1 MTLLLETKN
10 IYKNFYKDKEVVNVL
25 SNINMQIGYG
35 EKVAIV
41 GKSGAGKTTLLHLL
55 GTLEYPTSG
64 TIIFNGKDIT
74 NLKEDELATFRVNEL
89 GFVFQFHYLI
99 NEFTAFENV
108 IIPAVI
114 KKYELDKIKERADYL
129 LNKLGLYNRKNHKPS
144 ELSGGEQ
151 QRLAIARALINMPK
165 ILMADEPTGNLDTKT
180 TEKTFELLEELHE
193 ELGMTILMVTHN
205 RDIAEK
211 LHRRIV
217 LEDGK
222 IIN

>member
-1 MTLLLETKN
+1 
-10 IYKNFYKDKEVVNVL
+10 
-25 SNINMQIGYG
+25 
-35 EKVAIV
+35 
-41 GKSGAGKTTLLHLL
+41 
-55 GTLEYPTSG
+55 LEYPTSG
-64 TIIFNGKDIT
+64 AIIFNGKDIT
-74 NLKEDELATFRVNEL
+74 NLKEDELASFRVNEL

-114 KKYELDKIKERADYL
+114 KKHELGKIKERADYL

-193 ELGMTILMVTHN
+193 DIGMTILMVTHN